1 MSKNFSRINFHN
13 ETVERFKNF
22 ALDKNENYTET
33 IEVMLDFFEKNQI
46 NPFVPFDNSVNSL
59 TILINKRMDAV
70 ESILR
75 EIEKRDLIPT
85 RKMLES
91 LFVKP
96 KPTQPRL
103 VEKKFIMVQTD
114 KKFERETKVPKFQY
128 DLLEGN
134 MNLLKNDLRYI
145 LDKVKIVKSTFGKDY
160 LKLELTEAELL
171 KFRRRIDI
179 KF

>member
-33 IEVMLDFFEKNQI
+33 MEAMLDFFEKNQI
-46 NPFVPFDNSVNSL
+46 NPFVPFDNSINSL
-59 TILINKRMDAV
+59 SILINKRMDAV

-91 LFVKP
+91 LFVNP
-96 KPTQPRL
+96 KPTQSRL
-103 VEKKFIMVQTD
+103 VEEKLIKVQNE
-114 KKFERETKVPKFQY
+114 KNFEMEIKVPK
-128 DLLEGN
+128 
-134 MNLLKNDLRYI
+134 I
-145 LDKVKIVKSTFGKDY
+145 
-160 LKLELTEAELL
+160 
-171 KFRRRIDI
+171 
-179 KF
+179 

>member
-22 ALDKNENYTET
+22 ALSNNENYTET
-33 IEVMLDFFEKNQI
+33 METMLDFFEKNQI
-46 NPFVPFDNSVNSL
+46 NPFVPFDNSLNGLS
-59 TILINKRMDAV
+59 ILINKRMDAV

-96 KPTQPRL
+96 KPEKVLREVKYVERL
-103 VEKKFIMVQTD
+103 S
-114 KKFERETKVPKFQY
+114 
-128 DLLEGN
+128 L
-134 MNLLKNDLRYI
+134 
-145 LDKVKIVKSTFGKDY
+145 GK
-160 LKLELTEAELL
+160 
-171 KFRRRIDI
+171 
-179 KF
+179 